1 MDRKRIVIVGNGMV
15 GHHFIEQVLASD
27 GADGIDLV
35 TFSEED
41 RLAYDRVQLSHYF
54 NDKTAADLALAH
66 EADYQQA
73 GVSYH
78 INQQVTAIDREH
90 KYIITEQGKKI
101 TYDQLILATG
111 SYPFVPPIAGN
122 DAEDCHVYRTINDL
136 KAIAASGKQSRVG
149 VVIGGGLLGLEA
161 ANALQNMALETHV
174 VEFAPQLMAVQ
185 LDEGGGALLRQK
197 IEALGVNVHTSKA
210 TEKIVTGDQC
220 RYKLIFADGTELDTD
235 MVVFSAGIR
244 PQDALAKQAGL
255 TIGERGGIVI
265 NDQCQTS
272 DADIYAIGECA
283 LWNNRIFGLVAPGYK
298 MARVAASTV
307 CGIDASFT
315 GADMSTKLKLLG
327 VDVASIGEVH
337 NVDASQVFTLSNDIE
352 QSYQRIIVS
361 EQGDKLLGAVLVGN
375 VEQYSQL
382 LQLTLNQSPLPTP
395 PSLLLMPEALAATTQ
410 MTAVDD
416 VVGDKAPVCSC
427 FDVNKGQI
435 CQAVAD
441 GCVDMAQL
449 KTMTKASTGCGGCA
463 SFAKQILELS

>member
-1 MDRKRIVIVGNGMV
+1 M
-15 GHHFIEQVLASD
+15 
-27 GADGIDLV
+27 
-35 TFSEED
+35 
-41 RLAYDRVQLSHYF
+41 
-54 NDKTAADLALAH
+54 
-66 EADYQQA
+66 
-73 GVSYH
+73 
-78 INQQVTAIDREH
+78 
-90 KYIITEQGKKI
+90 
-101 TYDQLILATG
+101 
-111 SYPFVPPIAGN
+111 
-122 DAEDCHVYRTINDL
+122 YRTINDL

-307 CGIDASFT
+307 CGIDAAF
-315 GADMSTKLKLLG
+315 
-327 VDVASIGEVH
+327 
-337 NVDASQVFTLSNDIE
+337 
-352 QSYQRIIVS
+352 Y
-361 EQGDKLLGAVLVGN
+361 
-375 VEQYSQL
+375 
-382 LQLTLNQSPLPTP
+382 
-395 PSLLLMPEALAATTQ
+395 
-410 MTAVDD
+410 
-416 VVGDKAPVCSC
+416 
-427 FDVNKGQI
+427 
-435 CQAVAD
+435 
-441 GCVDMAQL
+441 GC
-449 KTMTKASTGCGGCA
+449 
-463 SFAKQILELS
+463 